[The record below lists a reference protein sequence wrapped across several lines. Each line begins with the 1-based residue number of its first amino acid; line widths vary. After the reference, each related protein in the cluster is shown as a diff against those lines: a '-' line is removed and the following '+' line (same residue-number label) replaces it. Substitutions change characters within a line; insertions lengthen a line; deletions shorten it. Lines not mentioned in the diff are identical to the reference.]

1 MLGMLK
7 RTFISRNTNIWKK
20 LYTTYVRPHL
30 EFAVST
36 WNPYLQKDIN
46 SIEKVQRRAT
56 KVSYAIKNI
65 SYEERLKNL
74 KLTTLKDRRLR
85 GDLIQ
90 KYKIE
95 NGFDI
100 VEWEN
105 PPHKTAP
112 RGGRRSQFQREIIKN
127 CAQRYNFF
135 NNRIAS
141 AWNKLPD
148 EIVSSATINQFKAN
162 LDKHTQG
169 CHRVSSTVDT
179 LRGI

>member
-74 KLTTLKDRRLR
+74 KLTTLKDRR
-85 GDLIQ
+85 Q
-90 KYKIE
+90 K
-95 NGFDI
+95 
-100 VEWEN
+100 
-105 PPHKTAP
+105 
-112 RGGRRSQFQREIIKN
+112 
-127 CAQRYNFF
+127 
-135 NNRIAS
+135 
-141 AWNKLPD
+141 
-148 EIVSSATINQFKAN
+148 
-162 LDKHTQG
+162 
-169 CHRVSSTVDT
+169 
-179 LRGI
+179 